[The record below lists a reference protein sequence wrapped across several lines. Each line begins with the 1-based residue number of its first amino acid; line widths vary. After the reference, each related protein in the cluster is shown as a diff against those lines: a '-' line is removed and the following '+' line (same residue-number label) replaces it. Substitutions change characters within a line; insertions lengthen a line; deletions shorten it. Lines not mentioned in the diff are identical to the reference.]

1 MANSHFLNRSS
12 VTLLSSFVE
21 RSVSC
26 ASTSPTTVSAPTA
39 KAVAGSAST
48 RNTTRCVRSWTAKA
62 GHRSGLTHVISHL
75 KAALKRGTST
85 CPFSR
90 LLSQFA
96 NLKCMRLARLL
107 TLSPLTTPCTLTRLI
122 TCVSPDQARGCPSRL
137 QAKEVSSSAARAG
150 RSLRANAR
158 WSTVARSRRRVRR
171 RAGASPRPRPS
182 RDLGCPEPAADG
194 MPVLARRGRDVLEGG
209 PT

>member
-1 MANSHFLNRSS
+1 VKRRSPRVVRGCPALPFDQRRATWCAAMANSHFLNRSS

-39 KAVAGSAST
+39 KAVAGAAST

-75 KAALKRGTST
+75 KAALKRGTNT
-85 CPFSR
+85 CPSGR

-96 NLKCMRLARLL
+96 KPQVHAFGPSPHPFSAHD
-107 TLSPLTTPCTLTRLI
+107 TLH
-122 TCVSPDQARGCPSRL
+122 PD
-137 QAKEVSSSAARAG
+137 RADH
-150 RSLRANAR
+150 
-158 WSTVARSRRRVRR
+158 VR
-171 RAGASPRPRPS
+171 
-182 RDLGCPEPAADG
+182 
-194 MPVLARRGRDVLEGG
+194 
-209 PT
+209 